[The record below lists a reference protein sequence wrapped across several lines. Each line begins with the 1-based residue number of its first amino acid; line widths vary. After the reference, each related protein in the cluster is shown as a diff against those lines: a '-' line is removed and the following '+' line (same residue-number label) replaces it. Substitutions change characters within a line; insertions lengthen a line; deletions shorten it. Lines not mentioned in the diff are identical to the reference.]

1 MVSCQGNSGEAKH
14 LLPTGRRDNI
24 VPLAPRKL

>member
-1 MVSCQGNSGEAKH
+1 MFN

-24 VPLAPRKL
+24 SY